1 MYACTCIYNEELSAF
16 TSKESVSVTLR
27 TNFCAQKIKR
37 INRMLGS
44 TRKGIERKKKTML
57 LHHCVNLNIAK
68 DSGHLFEDDGQEI
81 GKAKKGYQAESELQ
95 NL

>member
-1 MYACTCIYNEELSAF
+1 
-16 TSKESVSVTLR
+16 
-27 TNFCAQKIKR
+27 
-37 INRMLGS
+37 MLGS

-81 GKAKKGYQAESELQ
+81 GKAKKGTKQ
-95 NL
+95 NQSYRTFNTEKCYLSSQN